1 MSVERGQAVAK
12 GLPGVSGNRVGRVAD
27 AAAVSDALMD
37 AVPGAVAVRT
47 ADMVSGASSQLAVVE
62 TIALVFLVLLVILAA
77 LALAGR
83 FSALAMARMRELG
96 LLRTL
101 GVGRWRVAASFA
113 LEIGLITLAAAVAAV
128 AAACLVSS
136 AVVDAFHSEFSLP
149 GAAVPP
155 AAYGLAC
162 GVGIL
167 FALLLTA
174 VALGQPVGHMLRRDP
189 QETLTKGDLS

>member
-1 MSVERGQAVAK
+1 MNKLEN
-12 GLPGVSGNRVGRVAD
+12 LI
-27 AAAVSDALMD
+27 
-37 AVPGAVAVRT
+37 
-47 ADMVSGASSQLAVVE
+47 DMARLNELLGKKEEEKKSNTVLWVLAV
-62 TIALVFLVLLVILAA
+62 
-77 LALAGR
+77 
-83 FSALAMARMRELG
+83 
-96 LLRTL
+96 
-101 GVGRWRVAASFA
+101 
-113 LEIGLITLAAAVAAV
+113 IGAVAAV